1 MSEKL
6 TFKQVSKQQGS
17 AYIRGNHANP
27 TVLIE
32 RSNGQIQTGELEMD
46 THNVNFID
54 PEDGLAK
61 YHPNVPLEKLSDT
74 YQEKLA
80 IALAGAALRSENQID
95 EDDTIAD
102 EGPVSMNNPII
113 DENGMILPFEEWQAN
128 AAQSNSNVAVAGN
141 QGEVAGSWRSELLK
155 KVANLSEADQRAL
168 REYSACLVDK
178 KMAQRAGN
186 GEGSTLHGRRAG
198 DALKRMSE
206 EARSIAGKYASMDD

>member
-6 TFKQVSKQQGS
+6 SFKQVLDQQGS
-17 AYIRGNHANP
+17 AYIRGNHENP

-32 RSNGQIQTGELEMD
+32 RSDGRIQTGKLEMD

-54 PEDGLAK
+54 PKDGLAK
-61 YHPNVPLEKLSDT
+61 YHPNVPLDKLSDKH
-74 YQEKLA
+74 QEELA
-80 IALAGAALRSENQID
+80 IALAGAALRSKDQIGEN
-95 EDDTIAD
+95 DTIVGD
-102 EGPVSMNNPII
+102 GPVSMNTPI
-113 DENGMILPFEEWQAN
+113 
-128 AAQSNSNVAVAGN
+128 VGN

-155 KVANLSEADQRAL
+155 KVANLSEGDQQAL
-168 REYSACLVDK
+168 REYWACLVDK

-206 EARSIAGKYASMDD
+206 EARSIADQYASMDD